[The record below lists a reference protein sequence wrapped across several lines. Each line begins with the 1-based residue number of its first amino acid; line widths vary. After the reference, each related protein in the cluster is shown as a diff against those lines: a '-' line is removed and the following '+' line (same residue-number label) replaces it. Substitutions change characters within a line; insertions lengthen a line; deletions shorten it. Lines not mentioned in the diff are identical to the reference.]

1 MKRRGN
7 AGKGK
12 RASAWLL
19 TFVMLASLVM
29 VPAGKVEAAETITVT
44 NATDSSKNVYVEL
57 EAKSTIPAGK
67 WGAGSPAVDL
77 TEYNVIIHNN
87 TDGMISDWTIT
98 LELSDDSSWNAGWNG
113 VSKSGNTITIGTYK
127 GTDAETGE
135 VWSNAEIESG
145 KTAGGP
151 GFQVAS
157 SAVKIDSVTIAYN
170 KGTSSGDVSVDST
183 ATDPAAIGT
192 TSSNV
197 TATITQSNIAG
208 DYHEYYLQVNNGLS
222 ESISDWIVAIP
233 LTGVSSSEQW
243 GSWAKVKTSYT
254 SSYLYLSP
262 SSSSDNLISQGNSFG
277 SATSGDYKFN
287 YKGSNDIDT
296 SKAVVYYKTGSS
308 SSGAFDAVVSNS
320 TQASGGSSG
329 SGGTGGSGAVQGDTT
344 TNLNLDV
351 EYNFAKL
358 LQYSLYFYDAN
369 MCGELEGKCA
379 VDWRKN
385 CHLADKTVTYNG
397 KTVDVSGG
405 FHDAGDHDKFGLP
418 QGYTAAVLGMGY
430 YEFKDAYV
438 KTGQSS
444 HFKTILDY
452 FCDYFVRCT
461 VLDSSGNAE
470 AFCYQVGD
478 GASHSQ
484 WVVAEE
490 ENINRPAYFA
500 DSTTPATDQVSEA
513 AAALAIHYMNFG
525 NDTYLDY
532 AEKLFAM
539 AEKNPK
545 VKQTDAQNGAYYGS
559 SSWADDYCLAAAWLY
574 KATGDSSYLTEYNN
588 YKNQVD
594 TGAWPS
600 WDQVGPYALA
610 YGSGDFSPLAANAT
624 ATINQTQTISNG
636 YAWLCKWGSAR
647 YNSNMQL
654 EGLIYDKNADKDQY
668 TTWAKGQM
676 KFLLGNSADKRCYV
690 VGYNENSSRYPHH
703 RSSSGYG
710 GFPDSGYQT
719 AVQAHVLTGALVGG
733 IEGSDGAYH
742 DSSADYYCNEVAIDY
757 NAAFTGAAAAL
768 YLANEDDE
776 DQMLDSN
783 YAIDSTATCPANEGG
798 IAANGSEEVTKTELT
813 DSDITFPTASDIT
826 YGQSL
831 ADAALSKASDDYGT
845 FAWKDETIKPTA
857 GLQTYEVVYTPT
869 NTKNYD
875 YSKLTGYDETTKKVV
890 RTVSITVSKKVLT
903 EVTFPSVSKS
913 VEAGTLLK
921 NVALSK
927 SSDDYGTFAW
937 KNSDTAVTGAM
948 TGAEVVYTL
957 KDTTN
962 VEIDSKVTGV
972 NAAKNTVTR
981 TVTFDV
987 TKKKPVI
994 TVPESIT
1001 VDAGTEL
1008 KDVPTAGCEAGSVEG
1023 TFTWKETN
1031 KILTSQDN
1039 ETGFT
1044 LVFTPADTDSY
1055 ASVEQQVILIVN
1067 KKVNTKVPAAPELS
1081 GKTTD
1086 SVTLAAYTGTETVEY
1101 GIKSGSGSYTWQT
1114 DNIFTGLSPFT
1125 TYTFAQRFAA
1135 DDIYE
1140 AGNAGTSIDVTT
1152 YLEETDCYVVDLS
1165 KLSDKYVEAHN
1176 GTISYDSGTK
1186 TLSLLKAEAYTI
1198 KGTDESVTIS
1208 CGLADTVI
1216 LNNATLK
1223 RLEAAEDVTIELIGN
1238 NVIVEGIT
1246 GTGKVTIQNGSE
1258 TAAAGVLTVSG
1269 SDDAAIK
1276 ADIVVLESGQITA
1289 AGSGTAAAVKG
1300 TEIQLLGGSL
1310 VANADDD
1317 VIPIQ
1322 ADRIVLD
1329 GCQVQSDAAKIYSTE
1344 PVDREG
1350 NIVTLRTVT
1359 YKDGDAV
1366 LGSPSVKQNAEVT
1379 LPNLAKKDGYKAE
1392 GWIEDGTE
1400 EVLAQG
1406 TKVTIT
1412 EDIIYQAKYTKIT
1425 GSLSVEV
1432 NETSEAPLTVG
1443 YASDEGVLVTITNNT
1458 NVTIDELDIS
1468 LDSDEDFTVSPVSI
1482 KALAVGAEEELR
1494 VCLKKGKGVNLEGY
1508 TVNLSISC
1516 DELSDAVNKVITRK
1530 VQKAQAAKPDKAPS
1544 IKDRTDT
1551 SVTLASVTGAE
1562 YGKRNADGTFDWQTS
1577 SVFTGLEP
1585 YTTYIFAIRYKAT
1598 ENTEASEASDTAA
1611 VVTLMSEQAR
1621 YEVDV
1626 TQLGDDQYADAHGG
1640 TISVEDNTLVLEK
1653 EAVYTITGTNE
1664 NLTIHAEENVTIIL
1678 KDAEVAAVT
1687 GDKNVIILLEGE
1699 SKIISGKDNTSAVE
1713 AVGKVTISKNEDAQ
1727 TGSVIIQGGNGA
1739 AGITAKE
1746 VEIQEGTVSITG
1758 GSDAAGIAAGKVTI
1772 TGEAVSVT
1780 GQGDKP
1786 AVDAEIKDI
1795 ASSVII
1801 NNGSNYKDPN
1811 ETPVVKKVE
1820 SITVNI
1826 SAASIIEDMTAVATA
1841 EVLPADAADKSVT
1854 WSSSNSLVAAVSQE
1868 GLVTA
1873 VSEGTADIIATA
1885 NDGSG
1890 ISGKVTVTVV
1900 DNGQDDE
1907 DGEIKAAKMTLTADV
1922 KGAEDV
1928 PVKNT
1933 YKLAP
1938 GKKLELNVTFLPEN
1952 AEEEELTFASSNKK
1966 IAKVDEDGEITAGKK
1981 AGKATITVTSANGL
1995 KKTFKIQVMKKPIK
2009 KVKLKASKKVVKVKK
2024 KLKLKVTLTPNKK
2037 QASDS
2042 VYWKSNNPKIAAVT
2056 QAGVVK
2062 GIKKGKVKITAVA
2075 TDGSGKKA
2083 AITIQVK

>member
-1 MKRRGN
+1 MKQRGN

-12 RASAWLL
+12 RAGAWLL
-19 TFVMLASLVM
+19 TLVMLASLVM
-29 VPAGKVEAAETITVT
+29 VPAGKVEAAETSYNLSVKSGYSNSSVAIAVNPYPADADNPDYIGDVEFDIPSSAETKSLINSNQITAVEVDLT
-44 NATDSSKNVYVEL
+44 INDFTAGNTTPTAMLYLQSKDYAKWNATDGVEL
-57 EAKSTIPAGK
+57 TKG
-67 WGAGSPAVDL
+67 G
-77 TEYNVIIHNN
+77 N
-87 TDGMISDWTIT
+87 IT
-98 LELSDDSSWNAGWNG
+98 LTYNFSSMDWGSSTEMNKIALRFANCADGSTVSFTINSAKLIATGSSGGSGEGGTTGG
-113 VSKSGNTITIGTYK
+113 VTSGDVTAAITKKSGNSDWAEYNYSVTNGTESAISGIKIKVPYS
-127 GTDAETGE
+127 GTVNSLQSWNCNAVQSDGYIVISHTAVLQAGGSYTCDNDTKFGFAGGASLGTPIVEFVYGEEGGGTSSSELKYELTGTVKE
-135 VWSNAEIESG
+135 LAASDTPVGKHGKLKLATVSGYSAPVIVDESGNPYQLRGASTHGVQWFPEYINKAALQSLRDEWGVNMVRLACYVTQYNGYTTGGQAIMDQKIQEGVAAAKELGMYIIVDWHIHEENPHTTKSNAEEFFRKYATMYKDYDNVIFEICNEPTGVQWYTGSGDDLYSYCKDIVEIIRNCGSDALIVCGTNTWSQDVEDVAKKPLKDDGFENILYTFHFYSGSHYSDKMDKVKTATAAGTPIFVTEFGICDASGNGGFDTANADAWIKLCDDNNISYACWSLCNKNESASYLSTSCTKTDGGWVESDLATTGVWLVNTYRAHEDAENGTDTSKGDFSISVSPSTGQLEDVEEGYTDSG
-145 KTAGGP
+145 KLVIT
-151 GFQVAS
+151 VRNTS
-157 SAVKIDSVTIAYN
+157 EKTVEDLSAKM
-170 KGTSSGDVSVDST
+170 
-183 ATDPAAIGT
+183 AIGT
-192 TSSNV
+192 NFEITKDFTDTSLAAGESTTIEVALKSGKAAGNYADTVTIQSGTIKKTQNV
-197 TATITQSNIAG
+197 KQTVSEATVVIPVEGVTLSEKNLLLTVGDTSTLTATITPANAT
-208 DYHEYYLQVNNGLS
+208 NKK
-222 ESISDWIVAIP
+222 
-233 LTGVSSSEQW
+233 VSW
-243 GSWAKVKTSYT
+243 
-254 SSYLYLSP
+254 
-262 SSSSDNLISQGNSFG
+262 SSDSEIVTVDTTGKITAVAPG
-277 SATSGDYKFN
+277 SAT
-287 YKGSNDIDT
+287 I
-296 SKAVVYYKTGSS
+296 
-308 SSGAFDAVVSNS
+308 
-320 TQASGGSSG
+320 
-329 SGGTGGSGAVQGDTT
+329 
-344 TNLNLDV
+344 
-351 EYNFAKL
+351 
-358 LQYSLYFYDAN
+358 
-369 MCGELEGKCA
+369 
-379 VDWRKN
+379 
-385 CHLADKTVTYNG
+385 TVT
-397 KTVDVSGG
+397 TDDGG
-405 FHDAGDHDKFGLP
+405 A
-418 QGYTAAVLGMGY
+418 TAACSV
-430 YEFKDAYV
+430 
-438 KTGQSS
+438 
-444 HFKTILDY
+444 
-452 FCDYFVRCT
+452 
-461 VLDSSGNAE
+461 
-470 AFCYQVGD
+470 
-478 GASHSQ
+478 
-484 WVVAEE
+484 
-490 ENINRPAYFA
+490 
-500 DSTTPATDQVSEA
+500 
-513 AAALAIHYMNFG
+513 
-525 NDTYLDY
+525 
-532 AEKLFAM
+532 
-539 AEKNPK
+539 
-545 VKQTDAQNGAYYGS
+545 
-559 SSWADDYCLAAAWLY
+559 
-574 KATGDSSYLTEYNN
+574 
-588 YKNQVD
+588 
-594 TGAWPS
+594 
-600 WDQVGPYALA
+600 
-610 YGSGDFSPLAANAT
+610 
-624 ATINQTQTISNG
+624 
-636 YAWLCKWGSAR
+636 
-647 YNSNMQL
+647 
-654 EGLIYDKNADKDQY
+654 
-668 TTWAKGQM
+668 
-676 KFLLGNSADKRCYV
+676 
-690 VGYNENSSRYPHH
+690 
-703 RSSSGYG
+703 
-710 GFPDSGYQT
+710 
-719 AVQAHVLTGALVGG
+719 
-733 IEGSDGAYH
+733 
-742 DSSADYYCNEVAIDY
+742 
-757 NAAFTGAAAAL
+757 
-768 YLANEDDE
+768 
-776 DQMLDSN
+776 
-783 YAIDSTATCPANEGG
+783 
-798 IAANGSEEVTKTELT
+798 
-813 DSDITFPTASDIT
+813 
-826 YGQSL
+826 
-831 ADAALSKASDDYGT
+831 
-845 FAWKDETIKPTA
+845 
-857 GLQTYEVVYTPT
+857 
-869 NTKNYD
+869 
-875 YSKLTGYDETTKKVV
+875 
-890 RTVSITVSKKVLT
+890 TVSKKVLT

-1031 KILTSQDN
+1031 KILTCQDN

-1216 LNNATLK
+1216 LNNAALK

-1482 KALAVGAEEELR
+1482 KALAAGAEEELR

-1713 AVGKVTISKNEDAQ
+1713 AAGKVTISKNEDAQ

-1907 DGEIKAAKMTLTADV
+1907 DGEIRAAKMTLTADV